1 MKSPKQDI
9 QLIEP
14 FADEHYQSA
23 TRFFTFKE
31 ENQMANV
38 IIVENGV
45 EAREQ
50 IQQFIDQGFTKDDI
64 YLLAHDNNRSN
75 DLTNALD
82 INNVGVA
89 EQGFFDSFA
98 NVFRTR
104 GDELR
109 SKLESLGVSSS
120 EAEQYEREM
129 DQGKVVV
136 LAARSA

>member
-1 MKSPKQDI
+1 
-9 QLIEP
+9 
-14 FADEHYQSA
+14 
-23 TRFFTFKE
+23 
-31 ENQMANV
+31 MANV

-45 EAREQ
+45 EAKEQ
-50 IQQFIDQGFTKDDI
+50 IQQLIDQGFTKEEI

-75 DLTNALD
+75 DLTSALNIND
-82 INNVGVA
+82 IGVA
-89 EQGFFDSFA
+89 EQGFFDSIA

-120 EAEQYEREM
+120 DAEQYEREL

-136 LAARSA
+136 LATRSA

>member
-1 MKSPKQDI
+1 
-9 QLIEP
+9 
-14 FADEHYQSA
+14 
-23 TRFFTFKE
+23 
-31 ENQMANV
+31 MANV

-45 EAREQ
+45 EAKEQ
-50 IQQFIDQGFTKDDI
+50 IQQFIDQGFTKEDI

-75 DLTNALD
+75 DLTNALNIKD
-82 INNVGVA
+82 IGVE

-109 SKLESLGVSSS
+109 SKLKSLGVSSLD
-120 EAEQYEREM
+120 AEQYEREM

-136 LAARSA
+136 LATRSA

>member
-1 MKSPKQDI
+1 MNPLKQDI
-9 QLIEP
+9 QIIEP
-14 FADEHYQSA
+14 YADEHYLSA

-45 EAREQ
+45 EAKEH
-50 IQQFIDQGFTKDDI
+50 IQQFIDQGFTKEDI

-75 DLTNALD
+75 DLTNALN
-82 INNVGVA
+82 INEVGVA
-89 EQGFFDSFA
+89 EQGFFESFA

-109 SKLESLGVSSS
+109 AKLESLGVSSS
-120 EAEQYEREM
+120 DAEQYEREL

-136 LAARSA
+136 LATRSA